1 MLNLNEDPMLSE
13 KIKINLEK
21 KSVRITRSVQDES
34 NLVH

>member
-21 KSVRITRSVQDES
+21 KNVKITRTY
-34 NLVH
+34 